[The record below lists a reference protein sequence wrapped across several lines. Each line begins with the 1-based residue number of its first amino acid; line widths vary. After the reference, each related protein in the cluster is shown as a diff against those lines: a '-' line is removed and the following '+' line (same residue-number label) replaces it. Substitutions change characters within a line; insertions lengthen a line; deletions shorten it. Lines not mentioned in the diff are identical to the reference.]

1 MIESGADYI
10 SSLIGQNKGFQV
22 QIEGLVDELNSKK
35 ARIAELEEQG
45 GEMMAERMDL
55 KGLINDY

>member
-10 SSLIGQNKGFQV
+10 SSLIGQNKAFQV

>member
-10 SSLIGQNKGFQV
+10 SSLIGQNKAFQV
-22 QIEGLVDELNSKK
+22 QIEGLVDEINSKK

-55 KGLINDY
+55 KGLISDY